1 MTFKYEKDLVNEL
14 VKILQDEYNIKYVVR
29 ELQNGKNIADVVYSK
44 ELQRDFA
51 IFDEYI
57 DSYYYF
63 NEIIIN
69 KKKNINELDI
79 QNKEL
84 LKKFKKFLKKLEK
97 AGYITIKNNRI
108 HVIKKVDIAS
118 KNVVA
123 IEAKLSDWKS
133 GLNQALAYK
142 QYSDYVYV
150 AIDECCY
157 KKIDVKLFE
166 NNNVG
171 LILVGKGHIK
181 KLLNPKKE
189 KEFSDDIKYYMVDK
203 FLSSI
208 NSVATF

>member
-14 VKILQDEYNIKYVVR
+14 VKILQEDYDIKYVVR

-44 ELQRDFA
+44 ELQRDFV

-63 NEIIIN
+63 NEIITN
-69 KKKNINELDI
+69 KKKNIDELNI
-79 QNKEL
+79 QNKDL
-84 LKKFKKFLKKLEK
+84 LRRFKKFLKKLEK
-97 AGYITIKNNRI
+97 AGYITIDNNKI
-108 HVIKKVDIAS
+108 HIIKKVDLAS

-133 GLNQALAYK
+133 GLNQAITYK

-150 AIDECCY
+150 AIDECVY
-157 KKIDVKLFE
+157 KKINIKQFE
-166 NNNVG
+166 DNNVG

-181 KLLNPKKE
+181 KVFIPKKE
-189 KEFSDDIKYYMVDK
+189 KDFNVDIKYYMIDK
-203 FLSSI
+203 FISSI
-208 NSVATF
+208 NSAA

>member
-1 MTFKYEKDLVNEL
+1 MIFKYEKDLVNEL
-14 VKILQDEYNIKYVVR
+14 VKILQQDYDVKYVVR

-63 NEIIIN
+63 NEIITN
-69 KKKNINELDI
+69 KKKNINELNI
-79 QNKEL
+79 QNKDL
-84 LKKFKKFLKKLEK
+84 LKRFKKFLKRLEK
-97 AGYITIKNNRI
+97 AGYITIDNNKI
-108 HVIKKVDIAS
+108 HIIKKVDIAS

-133 GLNQALAYK
+133 GLNQALTYK

-150 AIDECCY
+150 AIDECVY
-157 KKIDVKLFE
+157 KKVDIKRFE
-166 NNNVG
+166 ENNVG

-181 KLLNPKKE
+181 KVFIPKKE
-189 KEFSDDIKYYMVDK
+189 KDFNVDIKYYMIDK
-203 FLSSI
+203 FISSI
-208 NSVATF
+208 NSVA

>member
-14 VKILQDEYNIKYVVR
+14 IKILQEDYNIKYVVR
-29 ELQNGKNIADVVYSK
+29 ELQNGRNIADVVYSK

-63 NEIIIN
+63 NELIIN
-69 KKKNINELDI
+69 KKKNIDELNI
-79 QNKEL
+79 QNKDL
-84 LKKFKKFLKKLEK
+84 LKRFKKFLKKLEK
-97 AGYITIKNNRI
+97 AGYITISNNKI
-108 HVIKKVDIAS
+108 HIIKKVDIAS

-133 GLNQALAYK
+133 GLSQALAYK

-150 AIDECCY
+150 AIDESCY
-157 KKIDVKLFE
+157 KKVNIKLFE
-166 NNNVG
+166 MNNVG

-181 KLLNPKKE
+181 KIFNPKKE
-189 KEFSDDIKYYMVDK
+189 KDFNIDIKYYMVDK

-208 NSVATF
+208 SSIS

>member
-14 VKILQDEYNIKYVVR
+14 VKILQEDYDIKYVVR

-63 NEIIIN
+63 NEIITN
-69 KKKNINELDI
+69 KKKNIDELNI
-79 QNKEL
+79 QNKDL
-84 LKKFKKFLKKLEK
+84 LRRFKKFLQKLEK
-97 AGYITIKNNRI
+97 AGYITIDNNKI
-108 HVIKKVDIAS
+108 HIIKKVDLAS
-118 KNVVA
+118 RNVVA

-133 GLNQALAYK
+133 GLNQAITYK

-150 AIDECCY
+150 AIDECVY
-157 KKIDVKLFE
+157 KKINIKQFE
-166 NNNVG
+166 DNNVG

-181 KLLNPKKE
+181 KVFIPKKE
-189 KEFSDDIKYYMVDK
+189 KDFNVDIKYYMIDK
-203 FLSSI
+203 FISSI
-208 NSVATF
+208 NSTA

>member
-63 NEIIIN
+63 NEIITN
-69 KKKNINELDI
+69 KKKNINEFNI

-97 AGYITIKNNRI
+97 AGYITIKNNKI
-108 HVIKKVDIAS
+108 HIIKKVDIAS

-133 GLNQALAYK
+133 GLNQALTYK

-157 KKIDVKLFE
+157 KKIDIKLFE

-181 KLLNPKKE
+181 KILNPKKE
-189 KEFSDDIKYYMVDK
+189 KEFNDDIKYYMVDK

-208 NSVATF
+208 NSIA

>member
-14 VKILQDEYNIKYVVR
+14 VTILQEDYNIKYVVR
-29 ELQNGKNIADVVYSK
+29 ELQNGKNIADIVYSK
-44 ELQRDFA
+44 ELKRDFA

-57 DSYYYF
+57 ESYYYF
-63 NEIIIN
+63 NEIIQN
-69 KKKNINELDI
+69 KKKTIEELNIK
-79 QNKEL
+79 NKDL
-84 LKKFKKFLKKLEK
+84 LRKFKRFLKKLEK
-97 AGYITIKNNRI
+97 AGYITLNNNKI

-150 AIDECCY
+150 AIDEYYY
-157 KKIDVKLFE
+157 KKVDIQLFE
-166 NNNVG
+166 KNNVG

-181 KLLNPKKE
+181 KILIPKK
-189 KEFSDDIKYYMVDK
+189 
-203 FLSSI
+203 
-208 NSVATF
+208 

>member
-1 MTFKYEKDLVNEL
+1 MTFKYEKDLVDEL
-14 VKILQDEYNIKYVVR
+14 VKILQENYDIKYVVR
-29 ELQNGKNIADVVYSK
+29 ELQNGRNIADVVYSK
-44 ELQRDFA
+44 KLQRDFA

-63 NEIIIN
+63 NEIITN
-69 KKKNINELDI
+69 KKKNIDELNI
-79 QNKEL
+79 QNKDL
-84 LKKFKKFLKKLEK
+84 LKRFRKFLKKLEK
-97 AGYITIKNNRI
+97 AGYITIDNNKI

-157 KKIDVKLFE
+157 EKVDKKLFE
-166 NNNVG
+166 KNNVG

-181 KLLNPKKE
+181 KIFNPKKE
-189 KEFSDDIKYYMVDK
+189 KDFNIDIKYYMIDK

-208 NSVATF
+208 NSIA

>member
-14 VKILQDEYNIKYVVR
+14 VKILQEDYDIKYVVR

-63 NEIIIN
+63 NEIITK
-69 KKKNINELDI
+69 KKKNIDELNI
-79 QNKEL
+79 QNKDL
-84 LKKFKKFLKKLEK
+84 LRRFKKFLKKLEK
-97 AGYITIKNNRI
+97 AGYITIDNNKI
-108 HVIKKVDIAS
+108 HIIKKVDLAS

-133 GLNQALAYK
+133 GLNQAITYK

-150 AIDECCY
+150 AIDECVY
-157 KKIDVKLFE
+157 KKINIKQFE
-166 NNNVG
+166 DNNVG

-181 KLLNPKKE
+181 KVFIPKKE
-189 KEFSDDIKYYMVDK
+189 KDFNVDIKYYMIDK
-203 FLSSI
+203 FISSI
-208 NSVATF
+208 NSTA

>member
-14 VKILQDEYNIKYVVR
+14 LKILQDEYNIKYVVR

-69 KKKNINELDI
+69 KKKNIDELDI

-181 KLLNPKKE
+181 KILNPKKE
-189 KEFSDDIKYYMVDK
+189 KEFNDDIKYYMVDK

-208 NSVATF
+208 NSVA

>member
-57 DSYYYF
+57 DNYYYF

-69 KKKNINELDI
+69 KKKNIDELDI

-157 KKIDVKLFE
+157 KKIDIKLFE

-181 KLLNPKKE
+181 KILNPKKE
-189 KEFSDDIKYYMVDK
+189 KEFNDDIKYYMVDK

-208 NSVATF
+208 NSVA

>member
-14 VKILQDEYNIKYVVR
+14 VKILQEDYDIKYVVR

-63 NEIIIN
+63 NEIITN
-69 KKKNINELDI
+69 KKKNIDELNI
-79 QNKEL
+79 QNKDL
-84 LKKFKKFLKKLEK
+84 LRRFKKFLKKLEK
-97 AGYITIKNNRI
+97 AGYITIDNNKI
-108 HVIKKVDIAS
+108 HIIKKVDLAS

-133 GLNQALAYK
+133 GLNQAITYK

-150 AIDECCY
+150 AIDECVY
-157 KKIDVKLFE
+157 KKINIKQFE
-166 NNNVG
+166 DNNVG

-181 KLLNPKKE
+181 KVFIPKKE
-189 KEFSDDIKYYMVDK
+189 KDFNVDIKYYMIDK
-203 FLSSI
+203 FISSI
-208 NSVATF
+208 NSAA

>member
-181 KLLNPKKE
+181 KVLNPKKE
-189 KEFSDDIKYYMVDK
+189 KEFNDDIKYYMVDK

>member
-14 VKILQDEYNIKYVVR
+14 VKILQEDYDIKYVVR

-63 NEIIIN
+63 NEIITN
-69 KKKNINELDI
+69 KKKNIDELNI
-79 QNKEL
+79 QNKGL
-84 LKKFKKFLKKLEK
+84 LRRFKKFLKKLEK
-97 AGYITIKNNRI
+97 AGYITIDNNKI
-108 HVIKKVDIAS
+108 HIIKKVDLAS

-133 GLNQALAYK
+133 GLNQAITYK

-150 AIDECCY
+150 AIDECVY
-157 KKIDVKLFE
+157 KKINIKQFE
-166 NNNVG
+166 DNNVG

-181 KLLNPKKE
+181 KVFIPKKE
-189 KEFSDDIKYYMVDK
+189 KDFNVDIKYYMIDK
-203 FLSSI
+203 FISSI
-208 NSVATF
+208 NSAA

>member
-69 KKKNINELDI
+69 KKKNIDELDI

-157 KKIDVKLFE
+157 KKIDIKLFE

-181 KLLNPKKE
+181 KILNPKKE
-189 KEFSDDIKYYMVDK
+189 KEFNDDIKYYMVDK

-208 NSVATF
+208 NSVA

>member
-14 VKILQDEYNIKYVVR
+14 VTILQEDYNIKYVVR
-29 ELQNGKNIADVVYSK
+29 ELQNGKNIADIVYSK
-44 ELQRDFA
+44 ELKRDFA

-57 DSYYYF
+57 ESYYYF
-63 NEIIIN
+63 NEIIQN
-69 KKKNINELDI
+69 KKKTIEELNIK
-79 QNKEL
+79 NKDL
-84 LKKFKKFLKKLEK
+84 LRKFKKFLKKLKK
-97 AGYITIKNNRI
+97 AGYITLNNNKI

-150 AIDECCY
+150 AIDEYYY
-157 KKIDVKLFE
+157 KKVDIELFE
-166 NNNVG
+166 KNNVG

-181 KLLNPKKE
+181 KVLIPKKE
-189 KEFSDDIKYYMVDK
+189 KDFEVDIKYYMIDK
-203 FLSSI
+203 FLT
-208 NSVATF
+208 SVHATNM

>member
-29 ELQNGKNIADVVYSK
+29 ELQNGKNTADVVYSK

>member
-14 VKILQDEYNIKYVVR
+14 VKILQEDYDIKYVVR

-63 NEIIIN
+63 NEIITN
-69 KKKNINELDI
+69 KKKNINELNI
-79 QNKEL
+79 QNKDL
-84 LKKFKKFLKKLEK
+84 LRRFKKFLKKLEK
-97 AGYITIKNNRI
+97 AGYITIENNKI
-108 HVIKKVDIAS
+108 HIIKKVDIAS

-133 GLNQALAYK
+133 GLNQALTYK

-157 KKIDVKLFE
+157 KKVDIEIFE
-166 NNNVG
+166 KNNVG

-181 KLLNPKKE
+181 KILNPKKE
-189 KEFSDDIKYYMVDK
+189 KDFNADIKYYMVDK

-208 NSVATF
+208 NSVA

>member
-14 VKILQDEYNIKYVVR
+14 VTILQEDYNIKYVVR
-29 ELQNGKNIADVVYSK
+29 ELQNGKNIADIVYSK
-44 ELQRDFA
+44 ELKRDFA

-57 DSYYYF
+57 ESYYYF
-63 NEIIIN
+63 NEIIQN
-69 KKKNINELDI
+69 KKKTIEELNIK
-79 QNKEL
+79 NKDL
-84 LKKFKKFLKKLEK
+84 LRKFKRFLKKLEK
-97 AGYITIKNNRI
+97 AGYITLNNNKI

-150 AIDECCY
+150 AIDEYYY
-157 KKIDVKLFE
+157 KKVDIELFE
-166 NNNVG
+166 KNNVG

-181 KLLNPKKE
+181 KVLIPKKE
-189 KEFSDDIKYYMVDK
+189 KDFEVDIKYYMIDK
-203 FLSSI
+203 FLT
-208 NSVATF
+208 SVNATSM

>member
-14 VKILQDEYNIKYVVR
+14 VTILQEDYNIKYVVR
-29 ELQNGKNIADVVYSK
+29 ELQNGKNIADIVYSK
-44 ELQRDFA
+44 ELKRDFA

-57 DSYYYF
+57 ESYYYF
-63 NEIIIN
+63 NEIIQN
-69 KKKNINELDI
+69 KKKTIEELNIK
-79 QNKEL
+79 NKDL
-84 LKKFKKFLKKLEK
+84 LRKFKRFLKKLEK
-97 AGYITIKNNRI
+97 AGYITLNNNKI

-150 AIDECCY
+150 AIDEYYY
-157 KKIDVKLFE
+157 KKVDIQLFE
-166 NNNVG
+166 KNNVG

-181 KLLNPKKE
+181 KVLIPKKE
-189 KEFSDDIKYYMVDK
+189 KNFEVDIKYYMIDK
-203 FLSSI
+203 FLT
-208 NSVATF
+208 SVHATSM

>member
-14 VKILQDEYNIKYVVR
+14 VTILQEDYNIKYVVR
-29 ELQNGKNIADVVYSK
+29 ELQNGKNIADIVYSK
-44 ELQRDFA
+44 ELKRDFA

-57 DSYYYF
+57 ESYYYF
-63 NEIIIN
+63 NEIIQN
-69 KKKNINELDI
+69 KKKTIEELNIK
-79 QNKEL
+79 NKDL
-84 LKKFKKFLKKLEK
+84 LRKFKRFLKKLEK
-97 AGYITIKNNRI
+97 AGYITLNNNKI

-150 AIDECCY
+150 AIDEYYY
-157 KKIDVKLFE
+157 KKVDIELFE
-166 NNNVG
+166 KNNVG

-181 KLLNPKKE
+181 KVLIPKKE
-189 KEFSDDIKYYMVDK
+189 KDFEVDIKYYMIDK
-203 FLSSI
+203 FLT
-208 NSVATF
+208 SVNATSV

>member
-69 KKKNINELDI
+69 KKKNIDELDI

-157 KKIDVKLFE
+157 KKIDIKLFE

-181 KLLNPKKE
+181 KVLNPKKE
-189 KEFSDDIKYYMVDK
+189 KEFNDDIKYYMVDK

-208 NSVATF
+208 NSVA

>member
-14 VKILQDEYNIKYVVR
+14 VTILQEDYNIKYVVR
-29 ELQNGKNIADVVYSK
+29 ELQNGKNIADIVYSK
-44 ELQRDFA
+44 ELKRDFA

-57 DSYYYF
+57 ESYYYF
-63 NEIIIN
+63 NEIIQN
-69 KKKNINELDI
+69 KKKTIEELNIK
-79 QNKEL
+79 NKDL
-84 LKKFKKFLKKLEK
+84 LRKFKRFLKKLEE
-97 AGYITIKNNRI
+97 AGYITLNNNKI

-150 AIDECCY
+150 AIDEYYY
-157 KKIDVKLFE
+157 KKVDIQLFE
-166 NNNVG
+166 KNNVG

-181 KLLNPKKE
+181 KILIPKKE
-189 KEFSDDIKYYMVDK
+189 KDFEVDIKYYMIDK
-203 FLSSI
+203 FLT
-208 NSVATF
+208 SVHATSM

>member
-14 VKILQDEYNIKYVVR
+14 VKILQEDYDIKYVVR

-63 NEIIIN
+63 NEIITN
-69 KKKNINELDI
+69 KKKNIDELNI
-79 QNKEL
+79 QNKDL
-84 LKKFKKFLKKLEK
+84 LRRFKKFLKKLEK
-97 AGYITIKNNRI
+97 AGYITIDNNKI
-108 HVIKKVDIAS
+108 YIIKKVDLAS

-133 GLNQALAYK
+133 GLNQAITYK

-150 AIDECCY
+150 AIDECVY
-157 KKIDVKLFE
+157 KKINIKQFE
-166 NNNVG
+166 DNNVG

-181 KLLNPKKE
+181 KVFIPKKE
-189 KEFSDDIKYYMVDK
+189 KDFNVDIKYYMIDK
-203 FLSSI
+203 FISSI
-208 NSVATF
+208 NSAA

>member
-14 VKILQDEYNIKYVVR
+14 VTILQEDYNIKYVVR
-29 ELQNGKNIADVVYSK
+29 ELQNGKNIADIVYSK
-44 ELQRDFA
+44 ELKRDFA

-57 DSYYYF
+57 ESYYYF
-63 NEIIIN
+63 NEIILN
-69 KKKNINELDI
+69 KKKTIEELNIK
-79 QNKEL
+79 NKDL
-84 LKKFKKFLKKLEK
+84 LRKFKRFLKKLEK
-97 AGYITIKNNRI
+97 AGYITLNNNKI

-150 AIDECCY
+150 AIDEYYY
-157 KKIDVKLFE
+157 KKVDIQLFE
-166 NNNVG
+166 KNNVG

-181 KLLNPKKE
+181 KVLIPKKE
-189 KEFSDDIKYYMVDK
+189 KDFEVDIKYYMIDK
-203 FLSSI
+203 FLT
-208 NSVATF
+208 SVHATSM

>member
-14 VKILQDEYNIKYVVR
+14 VKILQEDYDIKYLVR

-63 NEIIIN
+63 NEIITN
-69 KKKNINELDI
+69 KKKNIDELNI
-79 QNKEL
+79 QNKDL
-84 LKKFKKFLKKLEK
+84 LRRFKKFLKKLEK
-97 AGYITIKNNRI
+97 AGYITIDNNKI
-108 HVIKKVDIAS
+108 HIIKKVDLAS

-133 GLNQALAYK
+133 GLNQAITYK

-150 AIDECCY
+150 AIDECVY
-157 KKIDVKLFE
+157 KKINIKQFE
-166 NNNVG
+166 DNNVG

-181 KLLNPKKE
+181 KVFIPKKE
-189 KEFSDDIKYYMVDK
+189 KDFNVDIKYYMIDK
-203 FLSSI
+203 FISSI
-208 NSVATF
+208 NSAA

>member
-14 VKILQDEYNIKYVVR
+14 VTILQEDYNIKYVVR
-29 ELQNGKNIADVVYSK
+29 ELQNGKNIADIVYSK
-44 ELQRDFA
+44 ELKRDFA

-57 DSYYYF
+57 ESYYYF
-63 NEIIIN
+63 NEIIQN
-69 KKKNINELDI
+69 KKKTIEELNIK
-79 QNKEL
+79 NKDL
-84 LKKFKKFLKKLEK
+84 LRKFKKFLKKLEK
-97 AGYITIKNNRI
+97 AGYITLNNNKI

-150 AIDECCY
+150 AIDEYYY
-157 KKIDVKLFE
+157 KKVDIELFKK
-166 NNNVG
+166 NNVG

-181 KLLNPKKE
+181 KVLIPKKE
-189 KEFSDDIKYYMVDK
+189 KDFEVDIKYYMIDK
-203 FLSSI
+203 FLT
-208 NSVATF
+208 SVHATNM

>member
-14 VKILQDEYNIKYVVR
+14 VKILQEEYNIKYVVR

-69 KKKNINELDI
+69 KKTNINELNI
-79 QNKEL
+79 QNKDL
-84 LKKFKKFLKKLEK
+84 LRRFKKFLKKLEK
-97 AGYITIKNNRI
+97 AGYITIENNKI
-108 HVIKKVDIAS
+108 HIIKKVDIAS

-157 KKIDVKLFE
+157 KKVDTKLFE

-181 KLLNPKKE
+181 KILNPKKG
-189 KEFSDDIKYYMVDK
+189 KEFNKDVKYYMIDK

-208 NSVATF
+208 NLVS

>member
-14 VKILQDEYNIKYVVR
+14 VKILQEDYDIKYVVR

-63 NEIIIN
+63 NEIITN
-69 KKKNINELDI
+69 KKKNIDELNI
-79 QNKEL
+79 QNKDL
-84 LKKFKKFLKKLEK
+84 LRRFKKFLKKLEK
-97 AGYITIKNNRI
+97 AGYITIDNNKI
-108 HVIKKVDIAS
+108 HIIKKVDLAS
-118 KNVVA
+118 RNVVA

-133 GLNQALAYK
+133 GLNQAITYK

-150 AIDECCY
+150 AIDECVY
-157 KKIDVKLFE
+157 KKINIKQFE
-166 NNNVG
+166 DNNVG

-181 KLLNPKKE
+181 KVFIPKKE
-189 KEFSDDIKYYMVDK
+189 KDFNVDIKYYMIDK
-203 FLSSI
+203 FISSI
-208 NSVATF
+208 NSTA

>member
-14 VKILQDEYNIKYVVR
+14 VTILQEDYNIKYVVR
-29 ELQNGKNIADVVYSK
+29 ELQNGKNIADIVYSK
-44 ELQRDFA
+44 ELKRDFA

-57 DSYYYF
+57 ESYYYF
-63 NEIIIN
+63 NEIIQN
-69 KKKNINELDI
+69 KKKTIEELNIK
-79 QNKEL
+79 NKDL
-84 LKKFKKFLKKLEK
+84 LRKFKKFLKKLEK
-97 AGYITIKNNRI
+97 AGYITLNNNKI

-150 AIDECCY
+150 AIDEYYY
-157 KKIDVKLFE
+157 KKVDIELFE
-166 NNNVG
+166 KNNVG

-181 KLLNPKKE
+181 KALIPKKE
-189 KEFSDDIKYYMVDK
+189 KDFEVDIKYYMIDK
-203 FLSSI
+203 FLT
-208 NSVATF
+208 SVHATNM

>member
-14 VKILQDEYNIKYVVR
+14 VKILQEDYDIKYVVR

-63 NEIIIN
+63 NEIITN
-69 KKKNINELDI
+69 KKKNINELNI
-79 QNKEL
+79 QNKDL
-84 LKKFKKFLKKLEK
+84 LRRFKKFLKKLEK
-97 AGYITIKNNRI
+97 AGYITIENNKI
-108 HVIKKVDIAS
+108 HIIKKVDIAS

-157 KKIDVKLFE
+157 KKVDIEIFE
-166 NNNVG
+166 KNNVG

-181 KLLNPKKE
+181 KILNPKKE
-189 KEFSDDIKYYMVDK
+189 KDFNADIKYYMVDK

-208 NSVATF
+208 NSVA

>member
-69 KKKNINELDI
+69 KKKNIDELDI

-150 AIDECCY
+150 AIDEFCY

-181 KLLNPKKE
+181 KILNPKKE
-189 KEFSDDIKYYMVDK
+189 KEFNDDIKYYMVDK

-208 NSVATF
+208 NSVA

>member
-14 VKILQDEYNIKYVVR
+14 VTILQEDYNIKYVVR
-29 ELQNGKNIADVVYSK
+29 ELQNGKNIADIVYSK
-44 ELQRDFA
+44 ELKRDFA

-57 DSYYYF
+57 ESYYYF
-63 NEIIIN
+63 NEIIQN
-69 KKKNINELDI
+69 KKKTIEELNIK
-79 QNKEL
+79 NKDL
-84 LKKFKKFLKKLEK
+84 LRKFKRFLKKLEK
-97 AGYITIKNNRI
+97 AGYITLNNNKI

-150 AIDECCY
+150 AIDEYYY
-157 KKIDVKLFE
+157 KKVDIQLFE
-166 NNNVG
+166 KNNVG

-181 KLLNPKKE
+181 KILIPKKE
-189 KEFSDDIKYYMVDK
+189 KDFEVDIKYYMIDK
-203 FLSSI
+203 FLT
-208 NSVATF
+208 SVHATSM